1 MCKET
6 MGKWKGRRMKQKGI
20 WNKVLLIGAVSIVV
34 FSILYFFITKP
45 QLENRYFT
53 EAYSGAE
60 NVETLGEFLDG
71 TIVTQTITTNA
82 DFIKG
87 ISVKFANFQSEP
99 EGTVFIEITD
109 DTGKCLKKQTV
120 EASMLPDSEY
130 YYIQFDDIV
139 PLKRGTK
146 LDITFKIQ
154 DGRSGAAV
162 TLWSSEAFEG
172 CRLVLNGEVIDK
184 TIVMIP
190 DEYRKSNFVIHY
202 WIYIGIILA
211 GFVVIC
217 IYQIKKEKE
226 GVLNPL
232 NEIIQIFGKYR
243 FLLTQLVEKE
253 FKNKYRRSY
262 LGILWSLLNPLLM
275 MVIVSSV
282 FSFIF
287 RFNIEKFPVYLILG
301 QITFNFF
308 SEATQVS
315 VSTITGSGQL
325 IKKVY
330 LPKYIFPLSKVFFS
344 FVNFLI
350 SFIAVFIVMAYYG
363 VRPNINML
371 FLPLWMIYYFIFT
384 LGISL
389 FLSALMVFLRDT
401 QHLYS
406 LVMVALGYLTPVF
419 YPVASLAPWMQKVMN
434 LNPLY
439 HYVTYL
445 RNIFLYAQCPSLL
458 DNMVCLGLALISLTI
473 GMRYFFKKQK
483 TFILY
488 I

>member
-1 MCKET
+1 
-6 MGKWKGRRMKQKGI
+6 MKQKGI
-20 WNKVLLIGAVSIVV
+20 WNKVLLIGSVMIVV
-34 FSILYFFITKP
+34 LSILYFFIAKP
-45 QLENRYFT
+45 QLENKYFT
-53 EAYSGAE
+53 EEYAGAE
-60 NVETLGEFLDG
+60 NVDTLGEFLDG
-71 TIVTQTITTNA
+71 TVVTQTITTDA

-87 ISVKFANFQSEP
+87 ISVKFANFQTVP
-99 EGTVFIEITD
+99 EGTVMIEVTD
-109 DTGKCLKKQTV
+109 DTGKILKEQTI
-120 EASMLPDSEY
+120 EAALLPDSEY
-130 YYIQFDDIV
+130 YYIQFGNMV
-139 PLKRGTK
+139 PLDRGTK
-146 LDITFKIQ
+146 IDVTFKIQ
-154 DGRSGAAV
+154 GGKNGAAV

-172 CRLVLNGEVIDK
+172 CQLVVNGEVFDK
-184 TIVMIP
+184 TIIIVP
-190 DEYRKSNFVIHY
+190 DEYRKSNFVMYY
-202 WIYIGIILA
+202 WIFVCCVLA
-211 GFVVIC
+211 GFVGVC
-217 IYQIKKEKE
+217 GYQIKKEKE
-226 GVLNPL
+226 GILNPL
-232 NEIIQIFGKYR
+232 NEIVQIFGKYR
-243 FLLTQLVEKE
+243 FLLAQLVGKE

-363 VRPNINML
+363 VTPNINML
-371 FLPLWMIYYFIFT
+371 FLPLWMVYYFMFT

-389 FLSALMVFLRDT
+389 LLSALMVFLRDT

-406 LVMVALGYLTPVF
+406 LVMVALGYLTPIF
-419 YPVASLAPWMQKVMN
+419 YPVDSLAPWMQKVMN
-434 LNPLY
+434 LNPIY
-439 HYVTYL
+439 HYVAYL
-445 RNIFLYAQCPSLL
+445 RNIFLYGQCPSLL
-458 DNMVCLGLALISLTI
+458 NNIVCLLLALISLSI